1 MYVAHSL
8 IIVATCHGMSN
19 LVFSPSS
26 DITKWHEGLSFKKE
40 ISLKFSIELHP
51 STLRQLKK

>member
-26 DITKWHEGLSFKKE
+26 SSDATQIVW
-40 ISLKFSIELHP
+40 ISTQKTVPHASLH
-51 STLRQLKK
+51 TV